1 MKKLWFEAVL
11 AIMCLAVLMLQ
22 VFGQDYSFV
31 NLMLSKMVQINFGLI
46 HGYIAGRILL
56 GKVEWS
62 YMPHFTPKN
71 VGRIV
76 LYAVIVYS
84 YAVGG

>member
-1 MKKLWFEAVL
+1 MKKLWLEALL
-11 AIMCLAVLMLQ
+11 ALISLAAIMLQ
-22 VFGQDYSFV
+22 VFGEGYSFAE
-31 NLMLSKMVQINFGLI
+31 LMLSKMVQVNFGLI
-46 HGYIAGRILL
+46 HAYIAGRILL
-56 GKVEWS
+56 GKVDWG
-62 YMPHFTPKN
+62 YMPNFTPKN

>member
-11 AIMCLAVLMLQ
+11 ALMCLATISLHL
-22 VFGQDYSFV
+22 FGEKHSFAE
-31 NLMLSKMVQINFGLI
+31 LILSKMVLVNFGLI
-46 HGYIAGRILL
+46 HAYIAGRIFF
-56 GKVEWS
+56 GQVEWN
-62 YMPHFTPKN
+62 YTPNFTPRN

>member
-11 AIMCLAVLMLQ
+11 AIMCLAVLILQ

-31 NLMLSKMVQINFGLI
+31 NLMLSKMVQVNFGLI
-46 HGYIAGRILL
+46 HAYIAGRILL
-56 GKVEWS
+56 GKVEWG
-62 YMPHFTPKN
+62 YTPNFTPKN

>member
-31 NLMLSKMVQINFGLI
+31 NLMLSKMVQVNFGLI
-46 HGYIAGRILL
+46 HAYIAGRILL
-56 GKVEWS
+56 GKVEWG
-62 YMPHFTPKN
+62 YTLNFTPKN

>member
-1 MKKLWFEAVL
+1 MKKLWFEALL
-11 AIMCLAVLMLQ
+11 ALMCLVAIALN
-22 VFGQDYSFV
+22 VFGEGHGFAE
-31 NLMLSKMVQINFGLI
+31 LMLSKMVQVNFGLI
-46 HGYIAGRILL
+46 HAYIAGRLLL
-56 GKVEWS
+56 GRVEWGYTPNFS
-62 YMPHFTPKN
+62 PKN